1 VGLNLGMNEN
11 FKKIVDDFSTCMKNI
26 DSTRPVYQSVR
37 KSATV
42 YKPGIGPHTE
52 PKTVQMVVEEMKK
65 TDNEFYKDTIVGER
79 YPNSRKECD
88 LKFNLSNETIF
99 SEVKMMRIMGDNNK
113 ANDNIFMHIFSPYEK
128 QNSVLTDGIKLLKSG
143 FEGTKSIIIY
153 GYDYENFPL
162 LTTIELFEKVAK
174 EFYNISDRYTS
185 SFKDLVHPVHQK
197 GSVFGWIVEKK

>member
-1 VGLNLGMNEN
+1 MNEN
-11 FKKIVDDFSTCMKNI
+11 FKKIIDDFSLCMKNI

-52 PKTVQMVVEEMKK
+52 TKTVQMVVEEMKK
-65 TDNEFYKDTIVGER
+65 IDNEFYKDTIIHER

-88 LKFNLSNETIF
+88 LKFKLKNEVIF

-113 ANDNIFMHIFSPYEK
+113 ANDNIFMHIFSPYEL
-128 QNSVLTDGIKLLKSG
+128 QNSALTDGIKLLKSG

-162 LTTIELFEKVAK
+162 LKTIELYEKIAK
-174 EFYNISDRYTS
+174 EFYSISERYSS
-185 SFKDLVHPVHQK
+185 SFENLVHPVHQK
-197 GSVFGWIVEKK
+197 GNVFGWIIEKI